1 QRCIDWNHDVLK
13 RELGLEEADIIEL
26 PVFFLKKFTSCTC
39 HDSQVNMVVL
49 NKELAI
55 PKPFGPIIDEQCALE
70 TSVCSLLEPL
80 GLRCSFVDDLL
91 SHHVKKGEVH
101 CGSNTRR
108 AHFAAMHWWD
118 VGP

>member
-1 QRCIDWNHDVLK
+1 M
-13 RELGLEEADIIEL
+13 
-26 PVFFLKKFTSCTC
+26 
-39 HDSQVNMVVL
+39 VNMVVL

-70 TSVCSLLEPL
+70 TSVCSLIEPL

-101 CGSNTRR
+101 CDSNTRR
-108 AHFAAMHWWD
+108 AHFAATHWWD
-118 VGP
+118 VGPL